1 MVKGHVTRGVM
12 AMANNMAEM
21 TISGLMGGP
30 VGFALNSEP
39 LGPSMR
45 RWAAAH
51 GARLDPALA
60 GRADTVT
67 VGQLVAACAGMP
79 GGSRGTTVA
88 EVFERVRELRA
99 AKENDEE

>member
-1 MVKGHVTRGVM
+1 
-12 AMANNMAEM
+12 MANNMAEM
-21 TISGLMGGP
+21 TVSGLMGGP

-51 GARLDPALA
+51 GARLDAALA
-60 GRADTVT
+60 GLADTVT
-67 VGQLVAACAGMP
+67 VGRLVAACAGMP

-88 EVFERVRELRA
+88 QALGRVRELRA
-99 AKENDEE
+99 VRGNDD

>member
-1 MVKGHVTRGVM
+1 MTDSL
-12 AMANNMAEM
+12 AEM
-21 TISGLMGGP
+21 AVSGLMGGP

-60 GRADTVT
+60 GLADTVT

-79 GGSRGTTVA
+79 GGSRGTTVEQA
-88 EVFERVRELRA
+88 LGRVRKLRA
-99 AKENDEE
+99 ANENDG